1 MGAVA
6 RIADS
11 QAALRADWTLE
22 LSADASRL
30 RKIDIGEFAKIYE
43 RDNMRQVVLGFIVL
57 AVIGA
62 MSNSASARDRQ
73 SRRSSQSVQQS
84 GRPGLFGGLVEM
96 ERRKNAWLRQ
106 SLGR

>member
-1 MGAVA
+1 MPE
-6 RIADS
+6 RCC
-11 QAALRADWTLE
+11 RADWPLE

-30 RKIDIGEFAKIYE
+30 RKIDIGEFAKVYE

-73 SRRSSQSVQQS
+73 SRSVHDA
-84 GRPGLFGGLVEM
+84 GNATLV
-96 ERRKNAWLRQ
+96 R
-106 SLGR
+106 